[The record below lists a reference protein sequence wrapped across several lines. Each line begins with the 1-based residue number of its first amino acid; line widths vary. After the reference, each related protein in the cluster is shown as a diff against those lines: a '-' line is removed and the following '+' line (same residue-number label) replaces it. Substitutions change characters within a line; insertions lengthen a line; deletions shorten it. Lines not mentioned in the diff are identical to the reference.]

1 MSKTSDSQ
9 GYWEWLGLHQSL
21 DSEGDLS
28 EPIEAN
34 PDQLPES
41 SRLWQYSDHEGK
53 EKIVKDIRAIYG
65 VLSKKEKQVCDLIMQ
80 RKTYREM
87 ESISGIS
94 IASISRI
101 IKKLRKKF
109 EMVKQN
115 PD

>member
-9 GYWEWLGLHQSL
+9 GYWEWLGTHQSL

-41 SRLWQYSDHEGK
+41 AGVWQRNDQETK
-53 EKIVKDIRAIYG
+53 EKIIKDVRAIYG

-101 IKKLRKKF
+101 IKKLGKKF
-109 EMVKQN
+109 SILLDK
-115 PD
+115 